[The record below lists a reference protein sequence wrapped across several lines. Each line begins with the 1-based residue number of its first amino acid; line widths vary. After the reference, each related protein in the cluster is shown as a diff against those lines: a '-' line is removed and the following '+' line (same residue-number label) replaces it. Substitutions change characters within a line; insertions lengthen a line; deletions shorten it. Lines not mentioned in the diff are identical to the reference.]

1 MDPIKN
7 PPKFGHFCHLM
18 MLYFFLVVKIKNVDS
33 LQIFQM
39 HPIFISGPIFDVRF
53 GMRNLYESEDILQ
66 LLSRTNFCNH
76 LFVHVTSYH
85 IMSSCHSY
93 YCFLTKKHTKKK
105 PVPNEFHL
113 LENDPISPTWMPI
126 LPNKKMAL
134 KRKIKKTFKKKHT
147 LLLGSFGRSLFFHF
161 REKNR
166 SELFFH

>member
-1 MDPIKN
+1 MDSPE
-7 PPKFGHFCHLM
+7 M
-18 MLYFFLVVKIKNVDS
+18 
-33 LQIFQM
+33 FQM

-105 PVPNEFHL
+105 TVPNEFHL
-113 LENDPISPTWMPI
+113 LENDTISPTWMPI
-126 LPNKKMAL
+126 LPNKKIAL
-134 KRKIKKTFKKKHT
+134 KKKNI
-147 LLLGSFGRSLFFHF
+147 LYSLAALVDRCFFHF
-161 REKNR
+161 REKILL
-166 SELFFH
+166 SCFFH